1 MRRLYFLV
9 PDIDT
14 VRNIVDEMLIARVE
28 ERHMHILA
36 RRGTPLEDL
45 PEATMMQK
53 SDFIPALQ
61 RGMAVGG
68 VTGTLAGLIGVA
80 VAPGAAVIAG
90 GVVLASAL
98 GGASL
103 GAWVSS
109 MVGISIGNSR
119 VKQFE
124 QAIEAGQ
131 LLMMIDVPRSRVD
144 EIIEL
149 VREHHPEVE
158 VEGTEPDM
166 PAFP

>member
-1 MRRLYFLV
+1 
-9 PDIDT
+9 

-131 LLMMIDVPRSRVD
+131 LLMMIDVPRSRVE
-144 EIIEL
+144 EITAL

>member
-9 PDIDT
+9 HDIDT
-14 VRNIVDEMLIARVE
+14 VRKIVDEMLLARVE

-68 VTGTLAGLIGVA
+68 VTGTLAGLVGVA

-124 QAIEAGQ
+124 QAIEAGE

-144 EIIEL
+144 EIIER